1 MNISKTQRVPDIILD
16 QISEWSCGGF
26 MLFNFDEDGNPQ
38 VYSKVEDERNAMSLQ
53 YLVSHWADAM
63 EDMNSKSFNENIN
76 NVFGEE
82 HEEREEEEEGLDE
95 NE

>member
-1 MNISKTQRVPDIILD
+1 
-16 QISEWSCGGF
+16 

-82 HEEREEEEEGLDE
+82 HEEHEEHEEREEEEEGLDE